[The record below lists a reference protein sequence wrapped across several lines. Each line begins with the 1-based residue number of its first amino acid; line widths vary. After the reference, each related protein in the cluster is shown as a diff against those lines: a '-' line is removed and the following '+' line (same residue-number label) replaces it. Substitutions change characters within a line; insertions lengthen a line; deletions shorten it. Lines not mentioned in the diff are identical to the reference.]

1 MSKTM
6 NSILA
11 FYLLLL
17 SCSKSG
23 SSPTSPPPVVP
34 PPVTVDSTTI
44 QYGTPYAQVPDTK
57 DVTMYQVNLRAFS
70 ATHNFAGVQSRL
82 DSIRALGINTLYLMP
97 VYPVGV
103 LKSVNSPYC
112 VKDYMGVNTEFG
124 SMADL
129 RTLVAEAHKRNMAV
143 LFDWVADHTSW
154 DNSWISNKTWYK
166 QDGAGNIISPPNT
179 GWNDVAALNFT
190 NTDMRKAMIKA
201 MKYWV
206 YQANIDGY
214 RCDAAD
220 FVPFDF
226 WQQAID
232 SLRAISTHKL
242 LLFAEGTRTDHFTA
256 GFQLEYGMGF
266 YYNMVNNVYGKQGSV
281 LSIDS
286 INTVEYTNATDD
298 DRVVRYI
305 SNHDVD
311 NSDGTP
317 LDLLGGRNGS
327 LAAFVVAATMKG
339 VPMIYNGQEVACP
352 VKLSFFNTSTTIDWT
367 LNADV
372 TAVYKQILTF
382 RNGSDAVKQGDL
394 TSYSSADICVFTKTY
409 NGVKVLIIVNLRNA
423 ALSYPTPAA
432 LTGTSWKD
440 AFAGSAYTVPVTISL
455 QPYEYK
461 ILGSL

>member
-6 NSILA
+6 NSLLA
-11 FYLLLL
+11 FYFLLL

-23 SSPTSPPPVVP
+23 SSPTP
-34 PPVTVDSTTI
+34 PPVTPPPVTADSTTI
-44 QYGTPYAQVPDTK
+44 QYGTPYTQVPAAR
-57 DVTMYQVNLRAFS
+57 DVAMYQVNLRAFS
-70 ATHNFAGVQSRL
+70 TQGNFAGVQARL
-82 DSIRALGINTLYLMP
+82 DSIRALGINVLYLMP

-124 SMADL
+124 SLSDL
-129 RTLVAEAHKRNMAV
+129 RTLVSEAHKRNMAV
-143 LFDWVADHTSW
+143 LFDWVADHSSW

-232 SLRAISTHKL
+232 SLRAITTHTL

-266 YYNMVNNVYGKQGSV
+266 YYNMVNNVFAKQGSV

-286 INTVEYTNATDD
+286 VNTVEYTNATSD

-317 LDLLGGRNGS
+317 LDLLGGKNGS
-327 LAAFVVAATMKG
+327 LSAFVVAATMKG

-352 VKLSFFNTSTTIDWT
+352 VKLNFFNNSTPIDWT
-367 LNADV
+367 INPDI
-372 TAVYKQILTF
+372 TAIYKKIMSF
-382 RNGSDAVKQGDL
+382 RNGSDAIKQGDPV
-394 TSYSSADICVFTKTY
+394 SYSSMDVCVFTKSY
-409 NGVKVLIIVNLRNA
+409 NGTKVLVIVNLRNA
-423 ALSYPTPAA
+423 ALSYTTPSDLA
-432 LTGTSWKD
+432 GSSWKD
-440 AFAGSAYTVPVTISL
+440 VFDGSAFTATPAISL
-455 QPYEYK
+455 QPYEYR
-461 ILGSL
+461 ILSNP

>member
-1 MSKTM
+1 M
-6 NSILA
+6 NHKMTILPVI
-11 FYLLLL
+11 YWLLL

-23 SSPTSPPPVVP
+23 SGPTPPITP

-44 QYGTPYAQVPDTK
+44 QYGTPYAQVPDPK

-70 ATHNFAGVQSRL
+70 AQGNFAGVQARL

-112 VKDYMGVNTEFG
+112 VKDYTSVNGEFG
-124 SMADL
+124 TLDGL
-129 RTLVAEAHKRNMAV
+129 RTLVSEAHKRNMAV

-154 DNSWISNKTWYK
+154 DNAWISNKSWYR

-179 GWNDVAALNFT
+179 GWNDVAALNFG

-201 MKYWV
+201 MKYWI

-232 SLRAISTHKL
+232 SLRMMTAHKL

-266 YYNMVNNVYGKQGSV
+266 YYNMVNNIYGRQGSV

-286 INTVEYTNATDD
+286 VNTVEYTNATAD

-317 LDLLGGRNGS
+317 LDLLGGKNGS
-327 LAAFVVAATMKG
+327 LAAFVVTAYMKG

-352 VKLSFFNTSTTIDWT
+352 VKLNFFNNSTTIDWAI
-367 LNADV
+367 NPDV
-372 TAVYKQILTF
+372 TAVYKKLLAF
-382 RNGSDAVKQGDL
+382 RNTSDAVRQGTL
-394 TSYSSADICVFTKTY
+394 VSYNSTGVAVFTKSY
-409 NGVKVLIIVNLRNA
+409 NGSTVLVMANLRNTA
-423 ALSYPTPAA
+423 MNYNPPAA
-432 LTGTSWKD
+432 LTGGSWKD
-440 AFAGSAYTVPVTISL
+440 AFDGGSFTMSATVAL
-455 QPYEYK
+455 QPYEYRV
-461 ILGSL
+461 LTTP

>member
-1 MSKTM
+1 M

-11 FYLLLL
+11 LYLLLL

-23 SSPTSPPPVVP
+23 SNPAP
-34 PPVTVDSTTI
+34 PPVTPPPVTIDSTTI
-44 QYGTPYAQVPDTK
+44 QYETPYTQVPDPK
-57 DVTMYQVNLRAFS
+57 DVTMYQVNWRAFS
-70 ATHNFAGVQSRL
+70 AQHNFAGVQARL

-112 VKDYMGVNTEFG
+112 VKDYLSVNPEFG
-124 SMADL
+124 SLDGL
-129 RTLVAEAHKRNMAV
+129 RFLVSEAHKRNMAV

-154 DNSWISNKTWYK
+154 DNTWISNKSWYQ

-179 GWNDVAALNFT
+179 GWNDVAALNF
-190 NTDMRKAMIKA
+190 NNADMRKAMIKA
-201 MKYWV
+201 MKYWI
-206 YQANIDGY
+206 YQVNIDGY

-232 SLRAISTHKL
+232 SLRAITTHKL
-242 LLFAEGTRTDHFTA
+242 LLFAEGTRTNHFTA

-266 YYNMVNNVYGKQGSV
+266 YYNMVNNVYGKNGSA

-286 INTVEYTNATDD
+286 VNTVEYTNASND

-317 LDLLGGRNGS
+317 LDLLGGKSGS
-327 LAAFVVAATMKG
+327 LAAFVIAATMKG

-352 VKLSFFNTSTTIDWT
+352 VKLNFFNNSTTIDWT
-367 LNADV
+367 INPDV
-372 TAVYKQILTF
+372 TSAYKKILAF
-382 RNGSDAVKQGDL
+382 RNGSDALRQGDL
-394 TSYSSADICVFTKTY
+394 VSYSSGDVCVFTKTY
-409 NGVKVLIIVNLRNA
+409 NGAKVLVIVNLRNA
-423 ALSYPTPAA
+423 GGTYSTPSV
-432 LTGTSWKD
+432 LTGTAWKD
-440 AFAGSAYTVPVTISL
+440 AFDGSSYTMTASIAL
-455 QPYEYK
+455 QPYEYR
-461 ILGSL
+461 ILTNP

>member
-11 FYLLLL
+11 LYLLLL
-17 SCSKSG
+17 SCSKGG
-23 SSPTSPPPVVP
+23 SSPTPPVTP

-44 QYGTPYAQVPDTK
+44 QYGTPYTQVPAPK
-57 DVTMYQVNLRAFS
+57 DVAMYQVNLRAFS
-70 ATHNFAGVQSRL
+70 AQGNFAGVQSRL
-82 DSIRALGINTLYLMP
+82 DSIRALGINVLYLMP

-112 VKDYMGVNTEFG
+112 VKDYMGVNSEFG
-124 SMADL
+124 SLADL

-154 DNSWISNKTWYK
+154 DNSWISSKTWYK

-179 GWNDVAALNFT
+179 GWNDVAALNFS
-190 NTDMRKAMIKA
+190 NADMRKAMIRA
-201 MKYWV
+201 MKYWI

-232 SLRAISTHKL
+232 SLRAITTHQL

-266 YYNMVNNVYGKQGSV
+266 YYNMVNNVYAKQGSV

-286 INTVEYTNATDD
+286 VNTVESVNATAD

-317 LDLLGGRNGS
+317 LDLLGGKNGS

-339 VPMIYNGQEVACP
+339 APMIYDGQEVACP
-352 VKLSFFNTSTTIDWT
+352 VKLNFFNKSTVIDWT
-367 LNADV
+367 LNPDV
-372 TAVYKQILTF
+372 TAVYKKILGF
-382 RNGSDAVKQGDL
+382 RNGSDAIKQGDL
-394 TSYSSADICVFTKTY
+394 ISYSSADVCVFTKSY
-409 NGVKVLIIVNLRNA
+409 NGAKVLVIVNLRNA
-423 ALSYPTPAA
+423 VMNYSPPSALAGS
-432 LTGTSWKD
+432 SWKD
-440 AFAGSAYTVPVTISL
+440 VFDGSAFTVTVFIAL
-455 QPYEYK
+455 QPYEYR
-461 ILGSL
+461 ILATP

>member
-6 NSILA
+6 NTILA
-11 FYLLLL
+11 LYLLLL

-23 SSPTSPPPVVP
+23 SSPTPPPVTP

-44 QYGTPYAQVPDTK
+44 QYGTPYAQVPAPK
-57 DVTMYQVNLRAFS
+57 DVTLYQVNLRAFS
-70 ATHNFAGVQSRL
+70 AQGNFAGVQSRL
-82 DSIRALGINTLYLMP
+82 DSIRALGINVLYLMP

-112 VKDYMGVNTEFG
+112 VKDYMGVNSEFG
-124 SMADL
+124 SLADL
-129 RTLVAEAHKRNMAV
+129 RTLVSEAHKRNMAV

-154 DNSWISNKTWYK
+154 DNGWISNKAWYQ

-179 GWNDVAALNFT
+179 GWNDVAALNFS
-190 NTDMRKAMIKA
+190 NADMRKVMIRA

-232 SLRAISTHKL
+232 SLRTITTHQL

-266 YYNMVNNVYGKQGSV
+266 YYNMVNNVFAKQGSV

-286 INTVEYTNATDD
+286 VNTVESVNATAD

-317 LDLLGGRNGS
+317 LDLLGGKSGS
-327 LAAFVVAATMKG
+327 LAAFVVAAYMKG

-352 VKLSFFNTSTTIDWT
+352 IKLNFFNNSTPIDWT
-367 LNADV
+367 LHPDV
-372 TAVYKQILTF
+372 TAVYKKILAF
-382 RNGSDAVKQGDL
+382 RNGSDVVKQGNL
-394 TSYSSADICVFTKTY
+394 VSYSSADVCAFTKSY
-409 NGVKVLIIVNLRNA
+409 NGAKVLVIANLRNA
-423 ALSYPTPAA
+423 VMSYSPPSALAGS
-432 LTGTSWKD
+432 SWKD
-440 AFAGSAYTVPVTISL
+440 AFNSSSFSVTTSITL
-455 QPYEYK
+455 QPYEYR
-461 ILGSL
+461 IAGNP